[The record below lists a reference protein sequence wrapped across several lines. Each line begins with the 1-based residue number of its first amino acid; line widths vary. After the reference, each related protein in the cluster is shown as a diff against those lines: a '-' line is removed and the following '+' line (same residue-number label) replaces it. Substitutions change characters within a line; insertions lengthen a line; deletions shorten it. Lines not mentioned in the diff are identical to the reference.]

1 MDKQKLEELKVFLKI
16 DWEEEDSLIENLYL
30 ASKIY
35 LERLIA
41 KSYDNL
47 SSDLQKLFDLY
58 IYAMVNECY
67 LNRQLTLE
75 KNEQNIRFIYQS
87 IIQELKYSNANKL
100 DGGICNGD

>member
-1 MDKQKLEELKVFLKI
+1 MDKQKLEELKVFLKV
-16 DWEEEDSLIENLYL
+16 DWEEEDNLIENLYI

-47 SSDLQKLFDLY
+47 SQDLQKLFDLY

-75 KNEQNIRFIYQS
+75 KNEQNIRHIYQS
-87 IIQELKYSNANKL
+87 IIHELKYSEAK
-100 DGGICNGD
+100 GGELNGH

>member
-16 DWEEEDSLIENLYL
+16 DWEEEDKLIENLYL

-47 SSDLQKLFDLY
+47 SQDLQKLFDLY

-75 KNEQNIRFIYQS
+75 KNEQNIRHIYQS
-87 IIQELKYSNANKL
+87 IIHELKYSEAK
-100 DGGICNGD
+100 GGELNGH

>member
-1 MDKQKLEELKVFLKI
+1 MDKDKLEELKIFLKI

-47 SSDLQKLFDLY
+47 SQDLQKLFDLY

-75 KNEQNIRFIYQS
+75 KNEQNIRHIYQS
-87 IIQELKYSNANKL
+87 IIHELKYSEAK
-100 DGGICNGD
+100 GGELNGH

>member
-47 SSDLQKLFDLY
+47 SQDLQKLFDLY

-75 KNEQNIRFIYQS
+75 KNEQNIRHIYQS
-87 IIQELKYSNANKL
+87 IIHELKYSEAK
-100 DGGICNGD
+100 GGELNGH

>member
-1 MDKQKLEELKVFLKI
+1 MDKDKLEELKVFLKI
-16 DWEEEDSLIENLYL
+16 DWEEEDNLIENLYL

-47 SSDLQKLFDLY
+47 SQDLQKLFDLY
-58 IYAMVNECY
+58 QLAMINECY

-75 KNEQNIRFIYQS
+75 KNEQNIRNIYKS
-87 IIQELKYSNANKL
+87 IIHELKYSDVK
-100 DGGICNGD
+100 GGELGNGN

>member
-1 MDKQKLEELKVFLKI
+1 MDKNKLEELKVFLKI
-16 DWEEEDSLIENLYL
+16 DWEEEDNLIENLYI

-47 SSDLQKLFDLY
+47 SQDLQKLFDLY

-75 KNEQNIRFIYQS
+75 KNEQNIRHIYQS
-87 IIQELKYSNANKL
+87 IIHELKYSEAK
-100 DGGICNGD
+100 GGELNGD

>member
-1 MDKQKLEELKVFLKI
+1 MDKDKLEELKVFLKV

-47 SSDLQKLFDLY
+47 SQDLQKLFDLY

-75 KNEQNIRFIYQS
+75 KNEQNIRHIYQS
-87 IIQELKYSNANKL
+87 IIHELKYSEAK
-100 DGGICNGD
+100 GGELNGN